1 MTAPLSAI
9 DMFRLESIPGAELKA
24 RVVAANEPTGTTLD
38 GCVLE
43 AQYRCTQGFLLLTS
57 DNTPYEE
64 GLHIR
69 LLDAHFRVNDAVDL
83 RQVYHSAA
91 VRDLKVIG
99 DDALAFSFFGD
110 DRWHLYIDAKARV
123 HWNLNPFASVYYPT
137 GRLRSHYLR
146 LVRQDSR
153 PS

>member
-1 MTAPLSAI
+1 MTAPLTAI
-9 DMFRLESIPGAELKA
+9 DMFRLESIRGAEPKA

-43 AQYRCTQGFLLLTS
+43 AQYRCAQGFVLLTS

-64 GLHIR
+64 ALHIR
-69 LLDAHFRVNDAVDL
+69 LLDSDFRVLDAVDL

-91 VRDLKVIG
+91 VRNLKVIG

-110 DRWHLYIDAKARV
+110 DHWHLHIDPKAHV
-123 HWNLNPFASVYYPT
+123 HWDLNPFASVSYPG
-137 GRLRSHYLR
+137 GRLRAHHLR
-146 LVRQDSR
+146 LFRQAG
-153 PS
+153 